1 MRLRLR
7 FTPLRLR
14 KVNEEVM
21 TDHSIAVGRVLRS
34 STASFTIGTR
44 TLAADVPRFGGFVKA
59 AAPDGCEVIGLIY
72 DVVIED
78 DLFARQL
85 IGAEVGAEYIADQRA
100 NRQVPIEISVL
111 VVGHARNG
119 KMYPYLPPQPPIA
132 LDEIMTC
139 APDEVI
145 HFTDDSTFFRTIL
158 EAKEARSDELLAAA
172 LRLAA
177 EARGAQGREFL
188 VKAGR
193 ELSRLLAF
201 DAVRLEGLLRRIKP
215 S

>member
-1 MRLRLR
+1 MS
-7 FTPLRLR
+7 
-14 KVNEEVM
+14 
-21 TDHSIAVGRVLRS
+21 DHALPVGRVLRS
-34 STASFTIGTR
+34 STTSLTLGTKI
-44 TLAADVPRFGGFVKA
+44 LAAEVPRFGGFVKV
-59 AAPDGCEVIGLIY
+59 AAPDGGDIIGLIY

-111 VVGHARNG
+111 VAGHARNG
-119 KMYPYLPPQPPIA
+119 KMYQYLPAQPPIA
-132 LDEIMTC
+132 LDEIVTC
-139 APDEVI
+139 ERAEVI
-145 HFTDDSTFFRTIL
+145 RFTEDFTYFRTVL
-158 EAKEARSDELLAAA
+158 SATDAPADELLAAS

-177 EARGAQGREFL
+177 DARGAQGRDFL
-188 VKAGR
+188 VRAGR

-215 S
+215 

>member
-1 MRLRLR
+1 
-7 FTPLRLR
+7 
-14 KVNEEVM
+14 M
-21 TDHSIAVGRVLRS
+21 TDHSLAVGRVLRS
-34 STASFTIGTR
+34 STASLTLGTK
-44 TLAADVPRFGGFVKA
+44 TLAADVPRFGGFVKV
-59 AAPDGCEVIGLIY
+59 AAPDGGDIIGLIY

-85 IGAEVGAEYIADQRA
+85 IGAEVSAEYIADQRA

-111 VVGHARNG
+111 VVGHARDG
-119 KMYPYLPPQPPIA
+119 KMYQYLPAQPPIS
-132 LDEIMTC
+132 LDEIVTC
-139 APDEVI
+139 SDAEVVQ
-145 HFTDDSTFFRTIL
+145 FTADFTYFRTVL
-158 EAKEARSDELLAAA
+158 NAKDAPADELLAAS

-177 EARGAQGREFL
+177 NARGAQGHEYL

-215 S
+215 

>member
-1 MRLRLR
+1 MS
-7 FTPLRLR
+7 
-14 KVNEEVM
+14 
-21 TDHSIAVGRVLRS
+21 DHALPVGRVLRS
-34 STASFTIGTR
+34 STTSFTLGTK
-44 TLAADVPRFGGFVKA
+44 TLAAEVPRFGGFVKV
-59 AAPDGCEVIGLIY
+59 AAPDGGDIIGLIY

-111 VVGHARNG
+111 VAGHARNG
-119 KMYPYLPPQPPIA
+119 KMYQYLPAQPPIA
-132 LDEIMTC
+132 LDEIVTC
-139 APDEVI
+139 ERAEVI
-145 HFTDDSTFFRTIL
+145 HFTEDFTYFRTVL
-158 EAKEARSDELLAAA
+158 NAKDAPADELLAAS

-177 EARGAQGREFL
+177 EARGAQGRDFL

-215 S
+215 